1 MSKIVISPESLNL
14 SQTIFRY
21 MEGDDEIKDFLIYD
35 TLPQAKKALQ
45 KIFEEKLEEIQHLK
59 LRDLT

>member
-1 MSKIVISPESLNL
+1 MSKIVIVPSMLDL
-14 SQTIFRY
+14 SQIIFKHQ
-21 MEGDDEIKDFLIYD
+21 EGDDEIRDFLVLD

-45 KIFEEKLEEIQHLK
+45 KIFEERLEEIQHLK

>member
-1 MSKIVISPESLNL
+1 MSKIVVAPNALDL
-14 SQTIFRY
+14 SQTVFRY
-21 MEGDDEIKDFLIYD
+21 MEGDDEIKDFLICD
-35 TLPQAKKALQ
+35 TLPQAKKVLQ

>member
-1 MSKIVISPESLNL
+1 MSKIVVVPNVLDL
-14 SQTIFRY
+14 SQIIFKY
-21 MEGDDEIKDFLIYD
+21 MEGDDTIKEFIIFD

-45 KIFEEKLEEIQHLK
+45 KIFEERLEEIQHLK

>member
-1 MSKIVISPESLNL
+1 MSKIVVAPNALDL
-14 SQTIFRY
+14 SHTVFRY
-21 MEGDDEIKDFLIYD
+21 MEGDDEIKDFLICD
-35 TLPQAKKALQ
+35 TLPQAKKVLQ